1 MKLMPHYMIQGAYSP
16 EALAAL
22 SKNPQNRAQ
31 AIAPAIEAAGGHI
44 EAAYFSFGEY
54 DIVCIVEMP
63 DNASAAAFAIAGG
76 SSGAVKAMKTT
87 PLLTIEE
94 GLAAMQKSGSI
105 GYQPPG

>member
-1 MKLMPHYMIQGAYSP
+1 MPHYLLQAAYST

-22 SKNPQNRAQ
+22 SKNPQDRTA
-31 AIAPAIEAAGGHI
+31 AVGPAIEAAGGRI
-44 EAAYFSFGEY
+44 EAAYFSFGDY

-76 SSGAVKAMKTT
+76 ASGSVKSMKTT
-87 PLLTIEE
+87 PLLSVEE
-94 GLAAMQKSGSI
+94 GLEAMQKSGTL

>member
-1 MKLMPHYMIQGAYSP
+1 MPHYLIQAAYSP

-22 SKNPQNRAQ
+22 SKNPQDRAQ
-31 AIAPAIEAAGGHI
+31 AIAPAIEAAGGRI
-44 EAAYFSFGEY
+44 VDAYYSFGEY

-63 DNASAAAFAIAGG
+63 DNVSAAAFAIAGG
-76 SSGAVKAMKTT
+76 SSGSAKAMKTT

-94 GLAAMQKSGSI
+94 GLAAMQKSGSL